1 MDTNI
6 IILLIQIITAIITV
20 AYVIL
25 ISKTIKSNKKL
36 NQNSLFNEIIKQER
50 YLKIKL
56 LEYRNKI
63 NSLKNPNKK
72 EEAMLDYDTMLFNY
86 YEFLAI
92 CLSKNIVQEEK
103 AKLFFLTPLKS
114 VREMF
119 EKSILFKKNF
129 AKKEDYPGI
138 QWLIKKWNI

>member
-25 ISKTIKSNKKL
+25 ISKTIKSNKEL